1 MRAQRLLDGPIIS
14 TDLHPS
20 IGLNIQG
27 PSVIRAP
34 NWIEGRLGDYYLY
47 FADHKGRYIRLAY
60 ADNLLGPWK
69 IHPPGSLQL
78 EESCFPTEPP
88 KVTPEQFAQF
98 EARFKQSGVVTDRV
112 RLLQVLGITE
122 TEFVSR
128 FTSPAATDWVMRCT
142 ARKIPRAAEV
152 EPVRAG
158 KSTAPSRHLRRKR
171 AGVSALCRCW
181 RKRDRDCRNPD

>member
-1 MRAQRLLDGPIIS
+1 MSCNREELGVRAQRLLDGPIIS
-14 TDLHPS
+14 TGLHPS

-88 KVTPEQFAQF
+88 KVTSEQFAQF

-128 FTSPAATDWVMRCT
+128 FT
-142 ARKIPRAAEV
+142 
-152 EPVRAG
+152 
-158 KSTAPSRHLRRKR
+158 
-171 AGVSALCRCW
+171 
-181 RKRDRDCRNPD
+181 